1 MSTGA
6 PTPTRAA
13 FADGARA
20 IAPIVI
26 GVFPFGLIA
35 GVAAVE
41 AGLTTVQALAASP
54 MIFAGAS
61 QLAAMD
67 LIGRDSPLLVIVLTA
82 WVINARFAMYSAALA
97 PPFASLRLRHR
108 AVAAYLLTDQAF
120 AMSTIRFA
128 RTDEPAP
135 ARFAFYLGSA
145 LVLALT
151 WHTATIIGVV
161 VGTGVPAEWSLDFAV
176 PLVFIALLFPAITDR
191 ATRVAAIAAAI
202 AAASLRG
209 LPLNL
214 GLLTAALIGIV
225 AGLVARGRQ

>member
-1 MSTGA
+1 MSAGA
-6 PTPTRAA
+6 APSTRAA
-13 FADGARA
+13 FTEGVRA

-67 LIGRDSPLLVIVLTA
+67 LIGRSSPALVIVLTA
-82 WVINARFAMYSAALA
+82 WVINARFAMYSAALT
-97 PPFASLRLRHR
+97 PPFASLSVRRR

-128 RTDEPAP
+128 RTEEPATS
-135 ARFAFYLGSA
+135 RYAFYLGSA
-145 LVLALT
+145 LTMALT
-151 WHTATIIGVV
+151 WHTATIVGVV
-161 VGTGVPAEWSLDFAV
+161 VGTGVPPEWSLDFAV
-176 PLVFIALLFPAITDR
+176 PLVFIALVFPAITDR
-191 ATRVAAIAAAI
+191 ATRVAAITAAI
-202 AAASLRG
+202 AASSLRG
-209 LPLNL
+209 MPLNL

-225 AGLVARGRQ
+225 AGLIARGRQ